1 MAYENTNR
9 GALFKNTRKEADTD
23 CDYRGEVDINGQP
36 YWLNAWLKTS
46 KAGEKYMSLSV
57 RPKEAKELAKP
68 RTYASRRDDINMLS

>member
-1 MAYENTNR
+1 MAYDNTNR

-36 YWLNAWLKTS
+36 YWLKTS
-46 KAGEKYMSLSV
+46 KAGEKYTSLSV